1 MYSSHLPTILLL
13 SVLVPFKAEAF
24 QQLTPRCMQLAK
36 IQPATMMLSS
46 HARDDE
52 NGDHVRRKFLLVS
65 TGLAFFMQGSSPALA
80 KYGDSSN
87 MDLPNYIDYL
97 IEKQESADQ
106 EKKKVALYKGAD
118 PTVLLKRLQ
127 EANKRLGNIPTL
139 AEEKKWSQ
147 VQGTLTGPLG
157 TLGQTINQIA
167 TPDSSAK
174 VKDAS
179 KKVKSDVIA
188 IDQAAQKKNSA
199 ACAEMA
205 RLASKDLEI
214 FVKLAFEI

>member
-13 SVLVPFKAEAF
+13 SVLVPFRAEAF

-52 NGDHVRRKFLLVS
+52 NGDHARRKFLLVS
-65 TGLAFFMQGSSPALA
+65 TGLAFFMQSSSPALA

-87 MDLPNYIDYL
+87 MELPNYIDYL
-97 IEKQESADQ
+97 IEKNESADQ
-106 EKKKVALYKGAD
+106 ETALYKGVD

-127 EANKRLGNIPTL
+127 EANKRLGDIPTL
-139 AEEKKWSQ
+139 VEAKKWSQ
-147 VQGTLTGPLG
+147 VQGTITGPLG
-157 TLGQTINQIA
+157 TLAQTINQIA

-188 IDQAAQKKNSA
+188 IGQAAEKKKGA

-205 RLASKDLEI
+205 RVASKDLEI